1 MLAPSFAAWSLIA
14 LDHVLDEKGKFMNI
28 SRIGLSSHLMILAV
42 MALPLTSCTEGD
54 DSLSPARDL
63 VGTWVGNDPFGGLQY
78 RDNTYAVSTA
88 PDVYCS
94 DHEANLSLVITSQSG
109 NDISGTLTVQI
120 NVVEATENCP
130 WSNNVGTYEG
140 PISGTVSSSN
150 VTFTWASGFDP
161 VNEYFFGSCLEFR
174 GTFTTD
180 LMSGLVTDPNLV
192 TCGQTPGTDYGV
204 KGVEWKL
211 IRSF

>member
-1 MLAPSFAAWSLIA
+1 
-14 LDHVLDEKGKFMNI
+14 MNI
-28 SRIGLSSHLMILAV
+28 CRLSRSSHLVILAA

-63 VGTWVGNDPFGGLQY
+63 EGTWVGDDPFGGLQY

-88 PDVYCS
+88 LDVYCS

-109 NDISGTLTVQI
+109 NNMSGTLTVEITSVQ
-120 NVVEATENCP
+120 ATGDCP
-130 WSNNVGTYEG
+130 HSDNTGTYEG
-140 PISGTVSSSN
+140 SINGTVSSSS
-150 VTFTWASGFDP
+150 VTFTWSGFDP
-161 VNEYFFGSCLEFR
+161 VNEYLFGPCLEFR

-192 TCGQTPGTDYGV
+192 TCGQSPGTDYGV
-204 KGVEWKL
+204 TGVEWKL

>member
-1 MLAPSFAAWSLIA
+1 
-14 LDHVLDEKGKFMNI
+14 MNI
-28 SRIGLSSHLMILAV
+28 SRINLSSHLMILAV
-42 MALPLTSCTEGD
+42 MAVPLTSCTEGD
-54 DSLSPARDL
+54 DGLSPARDL
-63 VGTWVGNDPFGGLQY
+63 VGTWVGDDPFGGLQY
-78 RDNTYAVSTA
+78 RDNTYAVSTGL
-88 PDVYCS
+88 DVYCS

-109 NDISGTLTVQI
+109 NDISGTLTVEMTL
-120 NVVEATENCP
+120 VEGTDSCP
-130 WSNNVGTYEG
+130 WSNNMGTYEG
-140 PISGTVSSSN
+140 SINGTVSSSN
-150 VTFTWASGFDP
+150 VTFTWVGFDP
-161 VNEYFFGSCLEFR
+161 VQEYLFGPCLEFR

>member
-1 MLAPSFAAWSLIA
+1 
-14 LDHVLDEKGKFMNI
+14 MNI
-28 SRIGLSSHLMILAV
+28 CRISLSSHLMILAV
-42 MALPLTSCTEGD
+42 MAVPLTSCTEGD

-63 VGTWVGNDPFGGLQY
+63 VGTWVGDDPFGGLVYQ
-78 RDNTYAVSTA
+78 DNTYAVSTA

-94 DHEANLSLVITSQSG
+94 VHEGDLSLVITSQSG

-120 NVVEATENCP
+120 TSVQNTENCP

-140 PISGTVSSSN
+140 PINGTVSSST
-150 VTFTWASGFDP
+150 VTFTWVGFDP
-161 VNEYFFGSCLEFR
+161 VQEYLFGPCLEFH
-174 GTFTTD
+174 GTFTTN

-204 KGVEWKL
+204 KGVEWAL
-211 IRSF
+211 TRSF